1 MGMLQQIA
9 EAEQFSHKQTD
20 STQKGTPV
28 SSGDI
33 VFHVTSMDIKQ
44 LIVKG
49 GRIEILIMILMFIS
63 LAT

>member
-9 EAEQFSHKQTD
+9 EAEQFSHKQTG
-20 STQKGTPV
+20 STQKGTLV

-33 VFHVTSMDIKQ
+33 VSHVTCMDIKQ

>member
-9 EAEQFSHKQTD
+9 EAEQFSHKQTG
-20 STQKGTPV
+20 STQKGTLV
-28 SSGDI
+28 ASRDT

>member
-9 EAEQFSHKQTD
+9 GADHFSHKQTN
-20 STQKGTPV
+20 STQKGTLA